1 VDSHRAEA
9 DSPLA
14 EPSAARSARGSVCGA
29 PQSDASG
36 SKRSAS
42 RHRLAKRRRS
52 FGDLVLAA
60 VSWPS
65 LARTSTSLVAAPSS
79 FTRRSQSPDGE
90 PTPRSCRMRR
100 RFGSACTAATG
111 LGSRPDLRP
120 TRAPRG
126 SRRCG
131 TSPRQA
137 PRARRSRADARC
149 RCPGSC
155 RPAASS
161 SPAALS
167 RPRR

>member
-1 VDSHRAEA
+1 VRLSQTPAALSIHLLSAFLAAMRIDLIQESSRCR
-9 DSPLA
+9 DGLGRLCLMSSRQRPQGGKTQRKPSP
-14 EPSAARSARGSVCGA
+14 
-29 PQSDASG
+29 
-36 SKRSAS
+36 S
-42 RHRLAKRRRS
+42 RQTAI

-65 LARTSTSLVAAPSS
+65 LTRTSTSLVAAPSS

-90 PTPRSCRMRR
+90 PTPRSCRVRR

-131 TSPRQA
+131 TSPRRA

-149 RCPGSC
+149 R
-155 RPAASS
+155 
-161 SPAALS
+161 
-167 RPRR
+167 